1 LAAPVGGVIGCAV
14 GIATVFALAGMVG
27 YMDYEYSGLCAV
39 FFGTVGAVP
48 AAMIGVVLG
57 MAEGPDAKTVRML
70 VATVF
75 GGLCS
80 GVVYSFIVV
89 PLATVPAVVVF
100 WTGGGAVCLGMCCR
114 CRGWADGAAGS
125 AGEWIEFGVD
135 IRQGGGVAMRL
146 LDAMLPLP
154 RGTVE
159 GAGAFIRQSGVRRRG
174 GSGRLAPPLRTRR
187 RALGSAELPCGESA
201 DPPANRLEPRWSSRT
216 VDRGR

>member
-1 LAAPVGGVIGCAV
+1 
-14 GIATVFALAGMVG
+14 
-27 YMDYEYSGLCAV
+27 MDYEYSGLCAV

-135 IRQGGGVAMRL
+135 IRQGGG
-146 LDAMLPLP
+146 
-154 RGTVE
+154 
-159 GAGAFIRQSGVRRRG
+159 
-174 GSGRLAPPLRTRR
+174 
-187 RALGSAELPCGESA
+187 
-201 DPPANRLEPRWSSRT
+201 
-216 VDRGR
+216 

>member
-1 LAAPVGGVIGCAV
+1 MHGPITQSVRTPHSTLSRILLAAPVGGVIGCAV

-100 WTGGGAVCLGMCCR
+100 WTGGVPFVSGCAAGAV
-114 CRGWADGAAGS
+114 
-125 AGEWIEFGVD
+125 
-135 IRQGGGVAMRL
+135 GGLMGLQARR
-146 LDAMLPLP
+146 A
-154 RGTVE
+154 
-159 GAGAFIRQSGVRRRG
+159 SGLNSELTSGRG
-174 GSGRLAPPLRTRR
+174 G
-187 RALGSAELPCGESA
+187 
-201 DPPANRLEPRWSSRT
+201 
-216 VDRGR
+216 